1 MQSSDLVPIFE
12 NIRTRAK
19 SAGMDG
25 TREQLYNFFMLE
37 VRVLECWCGRP
48 ALSRY
53 GDPGSKARLVG

>member
-37 VRVLECWCGRP
+37 VRVLDQP
-48 ALSRY
+48 L
-53 GDPGSKARLVG
+53 GSV